1 MRAVLF
7 SLMMLVGAWAT
18 APDEARAGPPDVA
31 PDSLNA
37 IAESY
42 VMLIL
47 DIGDPLV
54 VLHLLVRRGLVA

>member
-47 DIGDPLV
+47 DIGELEP
-54 VLHLLVRRGLVA
+54 G